1 MGRLGVAYIGKVRQ
15 KKILPARSL
24 ADKVSCPIGAP
35 VNGREERIPGSLKY
49 SWKEGRSKAMAT
61 LVSPR
66 TPRESQRTLGNVIIP

>member
-15 KKILPARSL
+15 NTLPARNL
-24 ADKVSCPIGAP
+24 ANKVSCPIGAP

-61 LVSPR
+61 LLVPR
-66 TPRESQRTLGNVIIP
+66 TPRESKVTPGNVIIP

>member
-1 MGRLGVAYIGKVRQ
+1 MARLGVAYIGKVRQ
-15 KKILPARSL
+15 DTLSARNL

-61 LVSPR
+61 LVVPR
-66 TPRESQRTLGNVIIP
+66 TPRESKATPGNVIIP